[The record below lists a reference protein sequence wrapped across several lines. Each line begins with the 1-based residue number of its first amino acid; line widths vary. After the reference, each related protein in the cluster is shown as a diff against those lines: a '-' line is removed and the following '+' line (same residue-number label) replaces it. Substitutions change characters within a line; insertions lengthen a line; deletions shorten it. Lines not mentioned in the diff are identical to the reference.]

1 MFYIASEAHETLVNV
16 RLLYLRRYHVGKQ
29 RLMHQ
34 RSLNDL
40 LTTLPTEWPGIP
52 NMAFYTCLVEN
63 HDWNQLSHD
72 TVPVSR

>member
-29 RLMHQ
+29 RLMQQ

-52 NMAFYTCLVEN
+52 NMAFYTCLIEN
-63 HDWNQLSHD
+63 HDWNQLWV
-72 TVPVSR
+72 TT